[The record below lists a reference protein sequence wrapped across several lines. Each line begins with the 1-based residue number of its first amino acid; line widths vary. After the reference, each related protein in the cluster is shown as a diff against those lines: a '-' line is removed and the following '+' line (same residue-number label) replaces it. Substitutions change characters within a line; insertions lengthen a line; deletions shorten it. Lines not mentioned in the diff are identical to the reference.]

1 MQLGDA
7 RSGKW
12 PENIMGFARALRRAG
27 VPIDSSRISLSVA
40 AARLVGLAHRD
51 DLSHT
56 LESVLISRQED
67 LEVFRQL
74 FDVYF
79 KDPKIAH
86 QLLAQMLPSAQGQE
100 APKPKKARVSEALNP
115 RAAVLPLKPPQADKE
130 LEFDAAMTASDLA
143 RLRHADFNQ
152 LDASEFTLVQRL
164 ARDIRLTIPKVPSR
178 RKASRPRGAHLHWS
192 KTLRTAA
199 QMGGEFLVLPK
210 LGRQMKTL
218 PIFILVDISGS
229 MERYAR
235 LLLAFLHKATA
246 NATERHVMAFG
257 TGLSDL
263 SQAFKFKDPD
273 LMLQACNK
281 AINDYAGG
289 TKLGVSLQELKSQY
303 AHRLMAKR
311 SLVLLVSDGLD
322 TGDAE
327 QLEAGLKWMRGKARK
342 ICWLNPLLRFEGY
355 EPLAKGAS
363 VLDRY
368 SDAKMAIHDLAH
380 LEDLAKAIKELVLR

>member
-1 MQLGDA
+1 
-7 RSGKW
+7 
-12 PENIMGFARALRRAG
+12 
-27 VPIDSSRISLSVA
+27 
-40 AARLVGLAHRD
+40 
-51 DLSHT
+51 
-56 LESVLISRQED
+56 
-67 LEVFRQL
+67 
-74 FDVYF
+74 
-79 KDPKIAH
+79 
-86 QLLAQMLPSAQGQE
+86 
-100 APKPKKARVSEALNP
+100 
-115 RAAVLPLKPPQADKE
+115 
-130 LEFDAAMTASDLA
+130 
-143 RLRHADFNQ
+143 
-152 LDASEFTLVQRL
+152 
-164 ARDIRLTIPKVPSR
+164 
-178 RKASRPRGAHLHWS
+178 
-192 KTLRTAA
+192 
-199 QMGGEFLVLPK
+199 MGGEFLVLPK

-218 PIFILVDISGS
+218 PIFILIDISGS

-273 LMLQACNK
+273 LMLQECNK
-281 AINDYAGG
+281 AIKDYAGG
-289 TKLGVSLQELKSQY
+289 TKLGVSLQELKTQY
-303 AHRLMAKR
+303 AHRLIAKR